1 MKNTQSSAGQA
12 SILNYA
18 YLLPAVILITV
29 FFIMS
34 TGFTLYVS
42 FFQWD
47 GFGSMNFLGIKN
59 YTAIFRDPN
68 FLRSL
73 ANTLIWVGCA
83 LILNCLVPLILA
95 LLITNSSFL
104 SYFKY
109 IFYLPSALAGT
120 VVGIIMKNL
129 LVIHGIPSL
138 LARVLG
144 MPGLR
149 SEWLATPYVNT
160 FIMIIMGIWS
170 GIGLNM
176 VLFIVGLRSMS
187 QDPVEAAIID
197 GAGALKRYWY
207 VVFPMLDATFKVV
220 ILMTLVNTFK
230 VFDGI
235 WVMTLGGPF
244 RSSETLALTMYI
256 ESFVRNNMGFGAAIA
271 VFLSLIIIFISYF
284 QLKRSFSGDRY

>member
-1 MKNTQSSAGQA
+1 MKKPRNTAGSV
-12 SILNYA
+12 SIFNYF
-18 YLLPAVILITV
+18 YLMPAVILITV

-34 TGFTLYVS
+34 TGFTLYIS
-42 FFQWD
+42 FFDWD
-47 GFGSMNFLGIKN
+47 GFSSMSFVGIKN
-59 YTAIFRDPN
+59 YIDIFKDPN

-83 LILNCLVPLILA
+83 LVLNCLVPLILA

-109 IFYLPSALAGT
+109 VFYLPSALAGA

-129 LVIHGIPSL
+129 LVIHGIPTLIASL
-138 LARVLG
+138 G
-144 MPGLR
+144 FPSLR
-149 SEWLATPYVNT
+149 SEWLAIPYVNT
-160 FIMIIMGIWS
+160 YIMIIMGIWG

-197 GAGALKRYWY
+197 GAGAFKRYWY
-207 VVFPMLDATFKVV
+207 VVFPMLDATFKIV

-256 ESFVRNNMGFGAAIA
+256 ESFVRNHMGFGAAIA
-271 VFLSLIIIFISYF
+271 VFLSVIIIFISYF
-284 QLKRSFSGDRY
+284 QLKRSFAVDRD

>member
-1 MKNTQSSAGQA
+1 MKKIQGSAGSA
-12 SILNYA
+12 SIFNYF

-42 FFQWD
+42 FFNWD
-47 GFGSMNFLGIKN
+47 GFSPMSFIGIKN
-59 YTAIFRDPN
+59 YIDIFKDPN
-68 FLRSL
+68 FLRSF

-83 LILNCLVPLILA
+83 LILNCFVPLILA
-95 LLITNSSFL
+95 LLITSSSFL

-109 IFYLPSALAGT
+109 VFYLPSALAGA

-138 LARVLG
+138 LASIG
-144 MPGLR
+144 FTSLR
-149 SEWLATPYVNT
+149 SEWLAIPYVNT
-160 FIMIIMGIWS
+160 YIMIIMGIWG

-187 QDPVEAAIID
+187 QDPIEAAIID
-197 GAGALKRYWY
+197 GAGAFKRYWY
-207 VVFPMLDATFKVV
+207 VVFPMLDATFKIV

-235 WVMTLGGPF
+235 WIMTLGGPF

-256 ESFVRNNMGFGAAIA
+256 ESFVRNHMGFGAAIA
-271 VFLSLIIIFISYF
+271 VFLSIIIIFISYF
-284 QLKRSFSGDRY
+284 QLKRSFAADRY